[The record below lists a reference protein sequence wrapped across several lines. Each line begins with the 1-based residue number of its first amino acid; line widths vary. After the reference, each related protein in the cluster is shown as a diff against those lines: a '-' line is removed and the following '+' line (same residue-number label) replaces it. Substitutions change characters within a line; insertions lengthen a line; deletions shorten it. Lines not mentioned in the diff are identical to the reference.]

1 MICADF
7 AFPVRP
13 GEHACCRSADPR
25 DRERLLAAFV
35 HAGLARDHKVVHLG
49 ERAEHDELLAHL
61 CPDDAVDV
69 ALARGQLV
77 LRDASGTY
85 GAPDALDVDE
95 MVQALRAE
103 HDRALAEGYTGLSLC
118 GDVGAGLRDVPG
130 ARLAEYEHRVDA
142 DLAGGTIVLLC
153 QYDDPAFDEHTL
165 AALTAA
171 HHVVV
176 SPELAAIGRTGVLAA
191 ARVTPPDMLRLAG
204 ELDFEAADGVA
215 GVLET
220 EFHGRR
226 RIDAADLEFVDIA
239 GMRALR
245 GTKGETLVISAG
257 SEAVHRLVG
266 LLGWDTDPAVEVVA

>member
-35 HAGLARDHKVVHLG
+35 DAGLARDHKVVRLG

-103 HDRALAEGYTGLSLC
+103 
-118 GDVGAGLRDVPG
+118 
-130 ARLAEYEHRVDA
+130 
-142 DLAGGTIVLLC
+142 
-153 QYDDPAFDEHTL
+153 FDEHTL

-245 GTKGETLVISAG
+245 GTKGEPLVISAG